1 MSSAGIS
8 AVIITKNEEIH
19 IANCINSLKDFV
31 DEIIVVDSGSD
42 DNTVSIAENL
52 GVRVF
57 VKEWEGYGANKNYG
71 ADQAQYDWILSID
84 ADEVVDDHL
93 RKAIQSKQLVK
104 GELYL
109 INNITNY
116 CGHWVKYTE
125 WRPAY
130 KYRLYEK
137 SNTRWDQR
145 KVHEGLVHQKEPT
158 LVKLS
163 GAMLHYSY
171 SDFDE
176 HLLKTEQYAKLSAE
190 QWIAENKK
198 PGVLKRIFGPSV
210 RFIKSY
216 VFNLGFLEGRVGYTI
231 SRTNAM
237 QARKK
242 IQYFDQ
248 LKKGKNEV

>member
-1 MSSAGIS
+1 MNSAGIS

-19 IANCINSLKDFV
+19 IANCINSLKDIAN
-31 DEIIVVDSGSD
+31 EIIVVDSRSG
-42 DNTVSIAENL
+42 DNTVAISENL
-52 GVRVF
+52 GAKVF
-57 VKEWEGYGANKNYG
+57 VKDWEGYGANKNFG
-71 ADQAQYDWILSID
+71 ADRAQYDWILSID
-84 ADEVVDDHL
+84 ADEVVDAGL
-93 RKAIQSKQLVK
+93 RKAIKEKNLSS

-109 INNITNY
+109 INNVTNY

-137 SNTRWDQR
+137 ANTRWNQR
-145 KVHEGLVHQKEPT
+145 KVHEGLVHKNEPK
-158 LVKLS
+158 LVKLP

-171 SDFDE
+171 GDFDE
-176 HLLKTEQYAKLSAE
+176 HLMKTEQYARLSAE
-190 QWIAENKK
+190 QWIAENKR
-198 PGVLKRIFGPSV
+198 PGILKRIFGPSV

-216 VFNLGFLEGRVGYTI
+216 VFNLGFLEGKVGYTI

-248 LKKGKNEV
+248 LKKGKE

>member
-1 MSSAGIS
+1 MSLAGIS

-19 IANCINSLKDFV
+19 IANCINSLKAIV
-31 DEIIVVDSGSD
+31 DEVIVVDSGSD

-52 GVRVF
+52 GARVF
-57 VKEWEGYGANKNYG
+57 VKDWEGYGTNKNFG
-71 ADQAQYDWILSID
+71 ADLAQYDWILSID
-84 ADEVVDDHL
+84 ADEVVDDTL
-93 RKAIQSKQLVK
+93 SQAIQSKQLKK

-109 INNITNY
+109 INNVTNY

-137 SNTRWDQR
+137 SNTRWNQR
-145 KVHEGLVHQKEPT
+145 KVHEGLEHKNEPK
-158 LVKLS
+158 LVKLP

-171 SDFDE
+171 TNFDE
-176 HLLKTEQYAKLSAE
+176 HLQKTEQYARLSAE
-190 QWIAENKK
+190 QWIAEKKK
-198 PGVLKRIFGPSV
+198 PGILKRIFGPSV

-216 VFNLGFLEGRVGYTI
+216 IFNLGFLEGRVGYII

-248 LKKGKNEV
+248 LKKGIK